1 MTGQPRRLSELH
13 LRNPWVFTTV
23 NVVVWAVVWGAVQLL
38 LFGEGVFA
46 AVVQAGLAGVVFSAL
61 YLYLT

>member
-13 LRNPWVFTTV
+13 LGNPWVFTTV
-23 NVVVWAVVWGAVQLL
+23 NVVAWAVVWGAVQLL